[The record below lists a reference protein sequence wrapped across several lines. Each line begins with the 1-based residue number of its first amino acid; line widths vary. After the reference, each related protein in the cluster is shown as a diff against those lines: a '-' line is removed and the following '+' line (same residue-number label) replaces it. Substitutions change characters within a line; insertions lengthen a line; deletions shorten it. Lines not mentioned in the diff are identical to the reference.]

1 MTTQER
7 TQDEGTPLEEAV
19 KRSLAGE
26 GLGKGIYVVVKNG
39 YVNLAG
45 IVDQIEMKGR
55 IGSWVAQLPGVR
67 MVTNHLRVRSE
78 KEPPEM
84 AHF

>member
-1 MTTQER
+1 MTTPDQVL
-7 TQDEGTPLEEAV
+7 DDSAHLEEDV
-19 KRSLAGE
+19 QRSLAGE

-39 YVNLAG
+39 YVNLSG
-45 IVDQIEMKGR
+45 FVDRMEVKGR

-67 MVTNHLRVRSE
+67 MVTNHLRVRSGNE
-78 KEPPEM
+78 AAET